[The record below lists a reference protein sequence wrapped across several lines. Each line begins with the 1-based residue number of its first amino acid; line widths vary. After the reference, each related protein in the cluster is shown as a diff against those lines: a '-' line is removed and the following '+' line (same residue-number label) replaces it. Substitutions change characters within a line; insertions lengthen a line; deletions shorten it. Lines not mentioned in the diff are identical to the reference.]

1 MTPKKEWG
9 HLIEKKKSIH
19 RWRSEGFVTATA
31 IVAII
36 ISLCAIGFTIYDY
49 VHIKYVESGQ
59 SWQISGQ
66 IQSTPYTAYLDST
79 AAPTA
84 MTLPNDLTPYIGVER
99 SIISRTAQ
107 PHTVTIAAGPL
118 ATTWDGVNT
127 VATFGGAIGDA
138 IHFRVIDANHIV
150 VWVPKNIAFS

>member
-1 MTPKKEWG
+1 MNSKKEWE
-9 HLIEKKKSIH
+9 HLIEKQKSINQ
-19 RWRSEGFVTATA
+19 WKTTGLVTATA

-36 ISLCAIGFTIYDY
+36 ISLVALCFNIYSY

-59 SWQISGQ
+59 RFQISGEVQ
-66 IQSTPYTAYLDST
+66 PTPYTAYLDST
-79 AAPTA
+79 AAPIA

-118 ATTWDGVNT
+118 STTWDGVNT

-138 IHFRVIDANHIV
+138 IHFRVIDASHIV
-150 VWVPKNIAFS
+150 VWVPKNVAFS